1 MWCEAVGVPT
11 PTITWMRDDQVLT
24 NIPLVLDALNVKYS
38 KFPFSAALDD
48 RGNTHRKSLLFDK
61 VSVDDAG
68 VYTCKAENWAG
79 TTLKDFDLVVITSP
93 TIQPEKLNV
102 TADSRKTVILPCN
115 ATGIPEPVVS
125 WVKAPNIQIEAN
137 ETSMHDVNNILYSHP
152 APKGPNN
159 TKVLIKLVFSLEY
172 QLIGTSLAVRNVLP
186 TDAGFYHCIAKSEA
200 GQAIGNR
207 RLLVDSEFVNSDTGG
222 NNSYKKR

>member
-1 MWCEAVGVPT
+1 MTLHSRCEAVGVPK
-11 PTITWMRDDQVLT
+11 PIITWLRDDQVLT
-24 NIPLVLDALNVKYS
+24 NT
-38 KFPFSAALDD
+38 ALDD
-48 RGNTHRKSLLFDK
+48 RGNTHRKSLIFDN

-68 VYTCKAENWAG
+68 VYTCKSENWAG
-79 TTLKDFDLVVITSP
+79 VVLKDFDLVVITPP
-93 TIQPEKLNV
+93 TIQPEKLNI

-137 ETSMHDVNNILYSHP
+137 E
-152 APKGPNN
+152 K
-159 TKVLIKLVFSLEY
+159 Y

-207 RLLVDSEFVNSDTGG
+207 RLLVDREFVNTDTEQ
-222 NNSYKKR
+222 NYAYRVRIR